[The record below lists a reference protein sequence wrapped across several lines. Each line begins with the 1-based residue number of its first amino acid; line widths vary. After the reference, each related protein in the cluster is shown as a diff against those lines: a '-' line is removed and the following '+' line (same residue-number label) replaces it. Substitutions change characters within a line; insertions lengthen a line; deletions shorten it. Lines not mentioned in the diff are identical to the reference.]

1 MGPKCLESYKEMI
14 DVQNLVKIKNRL
26 CAIKNLYKVKRC
38 VTR

>member
-1 MGPKCLESYKEMI
+1 MGPKCLESYKEMT

-26 CAIKNLYKVKRC
+26 CAVKNLYKVKRR